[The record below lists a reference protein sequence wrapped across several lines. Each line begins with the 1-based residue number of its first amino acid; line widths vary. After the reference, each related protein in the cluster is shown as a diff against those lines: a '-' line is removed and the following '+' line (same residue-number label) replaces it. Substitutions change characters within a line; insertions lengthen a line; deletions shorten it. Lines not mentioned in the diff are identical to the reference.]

1 MQINASAVGICHGTQ
16 ITPDSNP
23 ERLEMTITP
32 KEKELAAVGIS
43 VAAGC
48 KPCTDHHVGVARKAR
63 ASDPE
68 IEEAVVAALAVR
80 KSATDI
86 MASYALAKLGDL
98 EHRGDGSSSAET
110 SRQRA
115 LVAVG
120 AAFAVN
126 CVSSLEAHLEAADAV
141 GITHEEINQI
151 VKLAAFIKERAAS
164 HVERLVGLSEAPAA

>member
-1 MQINASAVGICHGTQ
+1 MA
-16 ITPDSNP
+16 
-23 ERLEMTITP
+23 ITP

-63 ASDPE
+63 ASDQE
-68 IEEAVVAALAVR
+68 IKEAVVAALVVR
-80 KSATDI
+80 KSATEI
-86 MASYALAKLGDL
+86 LAGYALAKLGAP
-98 EHRGDGSSSAET
+98 EHQGDGGSSAET
-110 SRQRA
+110 SRQRE

-126 CVSSLEAHLEAADAV
+126 CVSSLQAHLTAADAV
-141 GITHEEINQI
+141 GITQEEITQI

-164 HVERLVGLSEAPAA
+164 HVERLVGLAEAPAM

>member
-1 MQINASAVGICHGTQ
+1 MS
-16 ITPDSNP
+16 
-23 ERLEMTITP
+23 ITP

-63 ASDPE
+63 ASDQE
-68 IEEAVVAALAVR
+68 VEEAVVAALAVR

-86 MASYALAKLGDL
+86 MAGYALGQLGKPGPQ
-98 EHRGDGSSSAET
+98 GDGGRSAET
-110 SRQRA
+110 SRQRE

-126 CVSSLEAHLEAADAV
+126 CVASLEAHLAAAEAA
-141 GITHEEINQI
+141 GITREEITEI

-164 HVERLVGLSEAPAA
+164 HVERLVGLAAAPAT

>member
-1 MQINASAVGICHGTQ
+1 MA
-16 ITPDSNP
+16 
-23 ERLEMTITP
+23 ITP

-63 ASDPE
+63 ASDQE
-68 IEEAVVAALAVR
+68 IKEAVVGALAVR
-80 KSATDI
+80 TRATEI
-86 MASYALAKLGDL
+86 MAGYALPKLGDP
-98 EHRGDGSSSAET
+98 EHQGDGGSSPET
-110 SRQRA
+110 SRQTE

-126 CVSSLEAHLEAADAV
+126 CVASLEAHLAAAGAV
-141 GITHEEINQI
+141 GVTQDEITQI

-164 HVERLVGLSEAPAA
+164 HVERLVGLSEGPAA